1 MINLKDVTFTIPI
14 RIDTEERKRNLR
26 TTVHYLN
33 AHFDTNIMICEES
46 SQSLVPDILK
56 DLPVKYAYS
65 HIKTD
70 NPLMHRTRLLN
81 IMARNATTPYIAN
94 YDADVLL
101 KDAQYVTSLN
111 LLREDK
117 ADMVYPYNGRFMDI
131 LGATLDK
138 VINHLSVEHL
148 VEKDGNL
155 LHPNSLGGAVIWNK
169 QKFIENGLENE
180 NFVSWGWE
188 DNERLTRAQKLGYRV
203 ARVDG
208 CLFHMHHPPSQNS
221 ANASHPQYFK
231 NEQEFYKVYNMSPQ
245 NLRNYINT
253 WEWAK

>member
-14 RIDTEERKRNLR
+14 RIDTAERKRNLR

-46 SQSLVPDILK
+46 AVAQVPDLLK
-56 DLPVKYAYS
+56 DLPVKYSYM

-70 NPLMHRTRLLN
+70 NPLMHRTKLLN
-81 IMARNATTPYIAN
+81 IMAKSATTPYIAN

-101 KDAQYVTSLN
+101 KDAQYVAAVN
-111 LLREDK
+111 LLRENH

-131 LGATLDK
+131 LGPVLDK
-138 VINHLSVEHL
+138 AINHLSVEH
-148 VEKDGNL
+148 VQEQEGNL
-155 LHPNSLGGAVIWNK
+155 LHPMSLGGAVIWNK
-169 QKFIENGLENE
+169 EKFLESGLENE
-180 NFVSWGWE
+180 NFISWGWE
-188 DNERLTRAQKLGYRV
+188 DNERITRAQKLGYRV

-231 NEQEFYKVYNMSPQ
+231 NEQEFHKVYRMSKQ
-245 NLRNYINT
+245 ELRNYVNS
-253 WEWAK
+253 WGWLK